1 MILRDYQQKLIE
13 QYREKLLAGI
23 SRICLTAPTAS
34 GKTVIFCEITRQA
47 IAESK
52 RVLIIAHRNELLT
65 QPRDKLQGFFGIT
78 AGIIKAGR
86 DKDQRPQSLVQIASV
101 QTLHARAFRSKTME
115 LPPAEI
121 VIIDECHHVT
131 SARRQNSGYAERPD
145 PRCGQ

>member
-86 DKDQRPQSLVQIASV
+86 DKDQRPQSLVQIAVCANAACPRISI
-101 QTLHARAFRSKTME
+101 QDDGA
-115 LPPAEI
+115 PAGR
-121 VIIDECHHVT
+121 DCHN
-131 SARRQNSGYAERPD
+131 R
-145 PRCGQ
+145 